1 MRNGIIVI
9 KDLLAAK
16 IVEVTKYMFEH
27 IERVPGDA
35 ILGLIEAFK
44 KDTNPNKVDLGV
56 GVYKDALGN
65 TPVMRAVKEAEARL
79 LKNEATKTYI
89 GSHGAPEYGS
99 AVLPMVLGAESP
111 VLAAGRASATQSP
124 GGTGALRLAAD
135 FINAQLPGKGIWVS
149 DPTWPNHHGIFTAA
163 GIELHKYPYV
173 DAENRLDFEGMLAA
187 VKQIPNGDVIVLHAC
202 CHNPTGFDLNASQW
216 QQILEVVRERSLL
229 PLIDFAYQG
238 FGEGLEED
246 AYGVRLFAENL
257 DEVIITSSCSK
268 NFGIYCERTGCLI
281 MVAKNNEQMENVRSQ
296 VAIVARENYSNPP
309 SHGSAIVSEIL
320 HSAELA
326 AIWREELT
334 EMRDRINTLRRDFVE
349 ALKPYGLEQKFACVG
364 EQRGMFSY
372 TGLKPEQ
379 VDRLRDE
386 FGIYMVRSGRANV
399 AGFSQENL
407 TYLAKAIAAVN

>member
-1 MRNGIIVI
+1 
-9 KDLLAAK
+9 
-16 IVEVTKYMFEH
+16 MFEH

-44 KDTNPNKVDLGV
+44 KDTNPQKVDLGV
-56 GVYKDALGN
+56 GVYRDAQGN

-79 LKNEATKTYI
+79 LENETTKTYI
-89 GSHGAPEYGS
+89 GSHGAPAYGEV
-99 AVLPMVLGAESP
+99 VLPIVLGEGSP
-111 VLAAGRASATQSP
+111 VLAAKRASATQSP

-135 FINAQLPGKGIWVS
+135 FIASQMPGKGIWVS
-149 DPTWPNHHGIFTAA
+149 DPTWPNHHGIFTSA

-173 DAENRLDFEGMLAA
+173 DADNRLDFDGMVNALE
-187 VKQIPNGDVIVLHAC
+187 KIPEGDVVVLHAC
-202 CHNPTGFDLNASQW
+202 CHNPTGFDLSQEQW
-216 QQILEVVRERSLL
+216 REVLDILKQRKLL
-229 PLIDFAYQG
+229 PLVDFAYQG

-246 AYGVRLFAENL
+246 AFGVRLLAENL

-281 MVAKNNEQMENVRSQ
+281 LVAKDQEQMENVRSQ

-309 SHGSAIVSEIL
+309 AHGGAIVSTIL
-320 HSAELA
+320 SDAELTA
-326 AIWREELT
+326 MWREELT
-334 EMRDRINTLRRDFVE
+334 EMRDRINTLRREFVE
-349 ALKPYGLEQKFACVG
+349 ALAPYGLADKYACVA

-372 TGLKPEQ
+372 TGLTPEQ

-399 AGFSQENL
+399 AGFSKENL
-407 TYLAKAIAAVN
+407 PYLAKAIAAVNE

>member
-1 MRNGIIVI
+1 
-9 KDLLAAK
+9 
-16 IVEVTKYMFEH
+16 MFEQ

-44 KDTNPNKVDLGV
+44 KDTNPQKVDLGV
-56 GVYKDALGN
+56 GVYRDAQGN
-65 TPVMRAVKEAEARL
+65 TPVMRAVKDAEALL
-79 LKNEATKTYI
+79 LKNESTKTYI
-89 GSHGAPEYGS
+89 GSHGDPRYGQ
-99 AVLPMVLGAESP
+99 AVLPLVLGEGSP
-111 VLAAGRASATQSP
+111 VLEAGRASATQSP

-135 FINAQLPGKGIWVS
+135 FIATQLPGKDIWVS
-149 DPTWPNHHGIFTAA
+149 DPTWPNHLGIFPAA
-163 GIELHKYPYV
+163 GLTLKKYPYV
-173 DAENRLDFEGMLAA
+173 DAENRLDFDGMLAA
-187 VKQIPNGDVIVLHAC
+187 LKEIPEGDVVLLHAC
-202 CHNPTGFDLNASQW
+202 CHNPTGFDLSREQW
-216 QQILEVVRERSLL
+216 GQVLEVVKQRNLL
-229 PLIDFAYQG
+229 PLVDFAYQG
-238 FGEGLEED
+238 FGEGLDED
-246 AYGVRLFAENL
+246 AYGPRLLAENL

-281 MVAKNNEQMENVRSQ
+281 MVAKDNEQMENVRSQ

-309 SHGSAIVSEIL
+309 AHGGAIVAEIL
-320 HSAELA
+320 HSAELS

-349 ALKPYGLEQKFACVG
+349 ALKPYGLDQKYACVA

-372 TGLKPEQ
+372 TGLTPEQ

-407 TYLAKAIAAVN
+407 PYLAKAIAAVN

>member
-1 MRNGIIVI
+1 
-9 KDLLAAK
+9 
-16 IVEVTKYMFEH
+16 MFEQ

-44 KDTNPNKVDLGV
+44 KDTNPQKVDLGV
-56 GVYKDALGN
+56 GVYRDAQGN
-65 TPVMRAVKEAEARL
+65 TPVMRAVKAAEDLL
-79 LKNEATKTYI
+79 LKNETTKTYI
-89 GSHGAPEYGS
+89 GSHGDPRYGQ
-99 AVLPMVLGAESP
+99 AVLPLVLGEGSP
-111 VLAAGRASATQSP
+111 VLEAGRASATQSP

-135 FINAQLPGKGIWVS
+135 FIATQLPGKDVWVS
-149 DPTWPNHHGIFTAA
+149 DPTWPNHLGIFPAA
-163 GIELHKYPYV
+163 GLTLKKYPYV
-173 DAENRLDFEGMLAA
+173 DAENRLDFDGMLAA
-187 VKQIPNGDVIVLHAC
+187 LKEIPEGDVVLLHAC
-202 CHNPTGFDLNASQW
+202 CHNPTGFDLSRDQWSQV
-216 QQILEVVRERSLL
+216 LEVVKQRKLL
-229 PLIDFAYQG
+229 PLVDFAYQG
-238 FGEGLEED
+238 FGEGLDED
-246 AYGVRLFAENL
+246 AYGPRLLAENL

-281 MVAKNNEQMENVRSQ
+281 MVAKNSEQMENVRSQ

-309 SHGSAIVSEIL
+309 AHGGAIVAEIL
-320 HSAELA
+320 HSTELS

-349 ALKPYGLEQKFACVG
+349 ALKPYGLDQKYACVA

-372 TGLKPEQ
+372 TGLTPEQ

>member
-1 MRNGIIVI
+1 
-9 KDLLAAK
+9 
-16 IVEVTKYMFEH
+16 MFEQ

-44 KDTNPNKVDLGV
+44 KDTNPQKVDLGV
-56 GVYKDALGN
+56 GVYRDAAGN

-79 LKNEATKTYI
+79 LKNESTKTYI
-89 GSHGAPEYGS
+89 GSHGAPAYGD
-99 AVLPMVLGAESP
+99 AVLPLVLGSDSP
-111 VLAAGRASATQSP
+111 VLKANRASATQSP

-135 FINAQLPGKGIWVS
+135 FIASQLPGKGIWVS
-149 DPTWPNHHGIFTAA
+149 DPTWPNHHGIFTSA

-173 DAENRLDFEGMLAA
+173 DADNRLDFNGMLAA
-187 VKQIPNGDVIVLHAC
+187 FKKIPEGDVVVLHAC
-202 CHNPTGFDLNASQW
+202 CHNPTGFDLSQSQW
-216 QQILEVVRERSLL
+216 QEVLTVLKERQLL

-238 FGEGLEED
+238 FGEGLDED
-246 AYGVRLFAENL
+246 AYGVRLLAEHL

-281 MVAKNNEQMENVRSQ
+281 LIAKDAEQMENVRSQ

-309 SHGSAIVSEIL
+309 AHGGAIVSEIL
-320 HSAELA
+320 HDAELSA
-326 AIWREELT
+326 LWGEELT

-349 ALKPYGLEQKFACVG
+349 ALKPYGLDEKYACVA

-372 TGLKPEQ
+372 TGLTPEQ

-399 AGFSQENL
+399 AGFSHENL
-407 TYLAKAIAAVN
+407 PYLAKAIAAVND

>member
-1 MRNGIIVI
+1 
-9 KDLLAAK
+9 
-16 IVEVTKYMFEH
+16 MFEH

-44 KDTNPNKVDLGV
+44 KDANPQKVDLGV
-56 GVYKDALGN
+56 GVYRDAQGN
-65 TPVMRAVKEAEARL
+65 TPVMRAVKEAEALL
-79 LKNEATKTYI
+79 LKNETTKTYI
-89 GSHGAPEYGS
+89 GSHGDPGYGEV
-99 AVLPMVLGAESP
+99 VLPMVLGEGSP
-111 VLAAGRASATQSP
+111 VLEAGRASATQSP

-135 FINAQLPGKGIWVS
+135 FIAHHLPGKDIWVS
-149 DPTWPNHHGIFTAA
+149 DPTWPNHLGIFPAA
-163 GIELHKYPYV
+163 GLTLHKYPYV
-173 DAENRLDFEGMLAA
+173 DADNRLDFAGMLAA
-187 VKQIPNGDVIVLHAC
+187 LEEIPHGDVVLLHAC
-202 CHNPTGFDLNASQW
+202 CHNPTGFDLSREQW
-216 QQILEVVRERSLL
+216 QQVLEVVRERGLL
-229 PLIDFAYQG
+229 PLVDFAYQG
-238 FGEGLEED
+238 FGEGLDED
-246 AYGVRLFAENL
+246 AYGVRLLAEHL

-281 MVAKNNEQMENVRSQ
+281 MVAKNAEQMENVRSQ

-309 SHGSAIVSEIL
+309 AHGGAIVSEIL

-349 ALKPYGLEQKFACVG
+349 ALAPYGLDQKYACVA

-372 TGLKPEQ
+372 TGLQPEQ

-399 AGFSQENL
+399 AGFSHDNL
-407 TYLAKAIAAVN
+407 AYLAKAIAAVN

>member
-1 MRNGIIVI
+1 
-9 KDLLAAK
+9 
-16 IVEVTKYMFEH
+16 MFEQ

-44 KDTNPNKVDLGV
+44 KDTNPQKVDLGV
-56 GVYKDALGN
+56 GVYRDAAGN

-79 LKNEATKTYI
+79 LKNETTKTYI
-89 GSHGAPEYGS
+89 GSHGAPAYGD
-99 AVLPMVLGAESP
+99 AVLPMVLGADSA
-111 VLAAGRASATQSP
+111 VLKANRASATQSP

-135 FINAQLPGKGIWVS
+135 FIASQLPGKGIWVS

-163 GIELHKYPYV
+163 GIALHKYPYV
-173 DAENRLDFEGMLAA
+173 DAENRLDFAGMLAA
-187 VKQIPNGDVIVLHAC
+187 LKQIPEGDVVVLHAC
-202 CHNPTGFDLNASQW
+202 CHNPTGFDLSQAQW
-216 QQILEVVRERSLL
+216 QEVMAVLQERKLL

-246 AYGVRLFAENL
+246 AYGVRLLAENL

-281 MVAKNNEQMENVRSQ
+281 LVAKDAEQMENVRSQ
-296 VAIVARENYSNPP
+296 AAIVARENYSNPP
-309 SHGSAIVSEIL
+309 AHGGAIVSEIL
-320 HSAELA
+320 HDAELSA
-326 AIWREELT
+326 LWREELT

-349 ALKPYGLEQKFACVG
+349 ALKPYGLAEKYACVA

-372 TGLKPEQ
+372 TGLTPEQ
-379 VDRLRDE
+379 VDRLRDD

-399 AGFSQENL
+399 AGFSHENL
-407 TYLAKAIAAVN
+407 PYLAKAIAAVND

>member
-1 MRNGIIVI
+1 
-9 KDLLAAK
+9 
-16 IVEVTKYMFEH
+16 MFEH

-44 KDTNPNKVDLGV
+44 KDTNPQKVDLGV
-56 GVYKDALGN
+56 GVYRDSKGT

-89 GSHGAPEYGS
+89 GSHGAPAYS
-99 AVLPMVLGAESP
+99 NVVLPMVLGSDSP
-111 VLAAGRASATQSP
+111 VLEAKRASATQSP

-135 FINAQLPGKGIWVS
+135 FIATQLPHKGIWVS
-149 DPTWPNHHGIFTAA
+149 DPTWPNHHGIFTSA
-163 GIELHKYPYV
+163 GIALHKYPYV
-173 DAENRLDFEGMLAA
+173 DADNRLDFSGMLAA
-187 VKQIPNGDVIVLHAC
+187 LKTIPEGDVVVLHAC
-202 CHNPTGFDLNASQW
+202 CHNPTGFDLSQEQW
-216 QQILEVVRERSLL
+216 QEVLVVLRERKLL
-229 PLIDFAYQG
+229 PLVDFAYQG
-238 FGEGLEED
+238 FGEGLDED
-246 AYGVRLFAENL
+246 AYGVRLLAEQL

-281 MVAKNNEQMENVRSQ
+281 MVAKDAEQMENVRSQ

-309 SHGSAIVSEIL
+309 AHGGAIVSEIL
-320 HSAELA
+320 NDAELTTM
-326 AIWREELT
+326 WREELT

-349 ALKPYGLEQKFACVG
+349 ALKPYGLDQKYACVA

-372 TGLKPEQ
+372 TGLTPDQ

-399 AGFSQENL
+399 AGFSHENL
-407 TYLAKAIAAVN
+407 PYLAKAIAAVND